1 MHQQS
6 KKTIEFNKKIR
17 ELVEGGTTPFKYH
30 VGSIEGQRK
39 STCKR
44 LTDKM
49 ESYKKACEM
58 AESFPMGELLLVK
71 ARLKVYSSPPNPTW
85 ITKVTDLI
93 VTPILFNSDS
103 VRCILWAQED
113 DSWEITTIKNQR
125 LESLRMLRFLEIVSY
140 RSWEP
145 KDAARSIN
153 YCYQSKA
160 YKRLAYHC

>member
-1 MHQQS
+1 MRQQS
-6 KKTIEFNKKIR
+6 KKTTDFNNKIR
-17 ELVEGGTTPFKYH
+17 ELVEGGTTPFKYC
-30 VGSIEGQRK
+30 VGAIEEQRK

-44 LTDKM
+44 LTEKM
-49 ESYKKACEM
+49 ESYKRACEM
-58 AESFPMGELLLVK
+58 AEVFPMGELLLVK
-71 ARLKVYSSPPNPTW
+71 ARLKVYSFSLYRTW

-93 VTPILFNSDS
+93 VTPIHFNSDS

-113 DSWEITTIKNQR
+113 DSWEISNIKEQR

-140 RSWEP
+140 RPWEL

-153 YCYQSKA
+153 YCYQSQA